1 MLEQILELVKQSGQQ
16 SVVDNNDVPNTD
28 NNAVMAEAAK
38 TITGGLQN
46 VISGGGLQS
55 IVSMFTGSGQ
65 NQGQSSIMSNP
76 IVSMMVGHLANNL
89 VRKMNLSPAVAN
101 GISNNI
107 IPAVMNNLINRTQS
121 NDPANSGFNLTDLI
135 SAFTGDRN
143 NSQSNQGGAGFDF
156 QGLLNQFTGNGGGG
170 SSAAPDIS
178 NILGNLTQQAQ
189 QNQQQGGGNALAG
202 LIQGFFK

>member
-107 IPAVMNNLINRTQS
+107 FRPL
-121 NDPANSGFNLTDLI
+121 
-135 SAFTGDRN
+135 
-143 NSQSNQGGAGFDF
+143 
-156 QGLLNQFTGNGGGG
+156 
-170 SSAAPDIS
+170 
-178 NILGNLTQQAQ
+178 
-189 QNQQQGGGNALAG
+189 
-202 LIQGFFK
+202 